1 VSELQIEE
9 LVDAHFDILKEIGNI
24 GSGNATT
31 ALSNLINKKVDMGIP
46 KVQILDFKDV
56 ADVVGGEE
64 IPVVGI
70 LLNVEGEIKGM
81 MMFILDQISASKL
94 VNILLDREVKDISE
108 FDEMDLS
115 TLKEIGNIL
124 TGAYLSS
131 LSTLTNLKIISS
143 VPYLAID
150 MAAAIISVPA
160 IEFGK
165 IGDKVLFIQS
175 DFGQDIEKVSGY
187 FILIPEMKSFDKI
200 LKALG
205 VL

>member
-1 VSELQIEE
+1 MSELQIDE
-9 LVDAHFDILKEIGNI
+9 LADVHFDILKEIGNI

-64 IPVVGI
+64 TPVVGI

-94 VNILLDREVKDISE
+94 VNILLDRNVKDISE

-150 MAAAIISVPA
+150 MAGAIISVPA